1 MPYYD
6 YVCLDCRRRA
16 KIFLSYAEYG
26 MVQPACPHCQSH
38 QLKRRIGRVAL
49 AKSEDAR
56 MDALMDDSDLA
67 NLDEDDPKA
76 LGHFMRKM
84 SQEVG
89 EDLGDE
95 FNEVVSRLE
104 HGESPDSIEDS
115 MPDLGLGGEGEM
127 GF

>member
-6 YVCLDCRRRA
+6 YVCLECRRRT

-26 MVQPACPHCQSH
+26 TVQPACPHCQSH

-127 GF
+127 DF